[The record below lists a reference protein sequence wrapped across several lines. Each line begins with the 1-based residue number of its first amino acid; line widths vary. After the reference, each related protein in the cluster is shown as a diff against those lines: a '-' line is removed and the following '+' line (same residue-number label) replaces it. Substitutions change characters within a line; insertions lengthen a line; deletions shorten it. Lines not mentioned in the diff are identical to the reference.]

1 MLIILPRSADN
12 RGSPDAAARSTGNPQ
27 SPPGNPQERIPSPLE
42 RTFTFVAVALRRLL
56 AAQTDRNERLREF
69 PHPAGELEQQN

>member
-27 SPPGNPQERIPSPLE
+27 SPPGNPQERIL
-42 RTFTFVAVALRRLL
+42 LRRNARSRSLL
-56 AAQTDRNERLREF
+56 SLC
-69 PHPAGELEQQN
+69 AGC